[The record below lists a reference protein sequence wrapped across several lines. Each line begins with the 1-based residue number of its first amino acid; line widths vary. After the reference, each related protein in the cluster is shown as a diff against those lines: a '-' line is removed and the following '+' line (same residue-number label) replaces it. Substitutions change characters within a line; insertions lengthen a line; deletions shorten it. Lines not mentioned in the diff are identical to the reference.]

1 MAQDDSD
8 KPPPHRIDLAAKVRF
23 LEGLRAGQT
32 RADAAAG
39 SGFTWQAFYQV
50 RRRDPIFHF
59 GWLAALEL
67 SAVDGRDARRAAR
80 RLAERQA
87 SGAIEP
93 GNRRLLQLKAPPKAR
108 RGFSFD
114 ERRQQLFLDYFAGT
128 ADEDSAA
135 DAAGVARQTVRAH
148 MRRNPEFAAL
158 RDEALHFAYARLE
171 AEAVRQRLAAQ
182 KRLRD
187 NLEPTG
193 EVAREFERVMKL
205 LARYDRKDGRIAS
218 RTHTPS
224 ASRAWT
230 FEQAISAL
238 DKALDSLAIPRIPF
252 PGGDGGEG
260 GGEGG
265 GGEGGGGEGG
275 GGEDRS

>member
-8 KPPPHRIDLAAKVRF
+8 KPPPRRIDVAAKARF
-23 LEGLRAGQT
+23 LKALRAGAS
-32 RADAAAG
+32 RDDAAAG
-39 SGFTWQAFYQV
+39 SGFSWRAFYSA
-50 RRRDPIFHF
+50 RRRDAVFEF

-67 SAVDGRDARRAAR
+67 SAVDERDARRAAK
-80 RLAERQA
+80 RLAERRA
-87 SGAIEP
+87 EGRIES
-93 GNRRLLQLKAPPKAR
+93 GNRRVVQLKAR

-128 ADEDSAA
+128 ADEDAAA

-182 KRLRD
+182 QRLRD

-193 EVAREFERVMKL
+193 EIAREFERVMKL
-205 LARYDRKDGRIAS
+205 LARYDRKEGRIGSRVHAAS
-218 RTHTPS
+218 PK
-224 ASRAWT
+224 RAVT
-230 FEQAISAL
+230 FEEAIRAL
-238 DKALDSLAIPRIPF
+238 DKALDGLAITRLPMA
-252 PGGDGGEG
+252 PGESKAGGED
-260 GGEGG
+260 GEDCGGG
-265 GGEGGGGEGG
+265 GGEE
-275 GGEDRS
+275 RS